1 VSDLNISA
9 QVLNDLRSTLSRIST
24 DLDGACRQLRN
35 ADAGGVGA
43 DPLVNRVHDFA
54 DEWHYGIGQ
63 IGKHAD
69 DCVSMLDQ
77 IGKKFD
83 EVDQNLKTALTKQQ
97 A

>member
-1 VSDLNISA
+1 MSDLNISA
-9 QVLNDLRSTLSRIST
+9 QVLSDLRSTLTRICT

-35 ADAGGVGA
+35 ADATGVGA

-77 IGKKFD
+77 IGKTFD
-83 EVDQNLKTALTKQQ
+83 EVDKGLKDQLTKQ

>member
-1 VSDLNISA
+1 MSDLHISA
-9 QVLNDLRSTLSRIST
+9 QVLNDLRSTMTRISS
-24 DLDGACRQLRN
+24 DLDGACRRLRA
-35 ADAGGVGA
+35 ADATGVGA
-43 DPLVNRVHDFA
+43 DPLVHRVHDFA

-77 IGKKFD
+77 IGKHFD
-83 EVDQNLKTALTKQQ
+83 DVDIKLKNQLEQ

>member
-1 VSDLNISA
+1 MSDLNISA
-9 QVLNDLRSTLSRIST
+9 QVLNDLRSTLTRIST

-35 ADAGGVGA
+35 TDATGLGA

-83 EVDQNLKTALTKQQ
+83 EVDQNLKTALTKQ